1 MDFEAT
7 CPYCKKVSVFTA
19 YAGPK
24 DLKGSSTQTCPHCGA
39 NIETQLLLALK
50 AGGFG
55 SDVPRPRRSLHSR

>member
-24 DLKGSSTQTCPHCGA
+24 DLKGSPTQTCPHCGA
-39 NIETQLLLALK
+39 NIDTRLLLALK
-50 AGGFG
+50 AGGLG
-55 SDVPRPRRSLHSR
+55 SPVPRPRRSLHSK